1 MATPK
6 IESGESLLAHEG
18 MMGIN
23 ISTGKPSVTISAI
36 AERNTAGKVY
46 RYSTRR
52 CYSYYIE
59 GADGRPFCFTCD
71 KLADCPIG
79 NKLVKNGGRD
89 TTKVNVCL

>member
-6 IESGESLLAHEG
+6 IESGESLFAQVG
-18 MMGIN
+18 MFGIKV
-23 ISTGKPSVTISAI
+23 STGEPSVTTSAI
-36 AERNTAGKVY
+36 PKKNPSGRIYKYFTERC
-46 RYSTRR
+46 S
-52 CYSYYIE
+52 SYYTE
-59 GADGRPFCFTCD
+59 GADGKPFCFTCD